1 MSESKIIKG
10 KLIQHATEL
19 IMICPDPFPIL
30 FGGFGLNAIRITATI
45 GSFKIKIPTQSF
57 KPKTKNL

>member
-1 MSESKIIKG
+1 MSESKSIKG

-19 IMICPDPFPIL
+19 IMICPDPIL

-57 KPKTKNL
+57 EPKTKNL